1 MLRSGQTSA
10 EYFDKYLFESD
21 PVLLARVV
29 SRMTALVPAG
39 TELLGGLELGGV
51 PLVAVL
57 SQATGIP
64 ALFVRKQAKSY
75 GTARLAEGA
84 DPAGHNVLL
93 VEDVITTGGA
103 VVGAARALRELGA
116 TVTTVVC
123 AIDRSQP
130 GANGLA
136 DEGIAVR
143 PVLTKALLDAV
154 AKAP

>member
-1 MLRSGQTSA
+1 
-10 EYFDKYLFESD
+10 
-21 PVLLARVV
+21 
-29 SRMTALVPAG
+29 
-39 TELLGGLELGGV
+39 
-51 PLVAVL
+51 
-57 SQATGIP
+57 
-64 ALFVRKQAKSY
+64 
-75 GTARLAEGA
+75 
-84 DPAGHNVLL
+84 
-93 VEDVITTGGA
+93 VITTGGA